1 MRKVCLIAVLVLVAA
16 PSLFA
21 QTWRD
26 GGRDR
31 YYRHYQ
37 DNRFELTPFV
47 GYTSGGTIFTD
58 NTNLFN
64 QDVQAASSA
73 NFGVNFGIPIGYTNM
88 KLELM
93 VNRQNTDLT
102 TGGGGL
108 FEPDNRVANF
118 HVTYY
123 HGGLL
128 IPFNESRNATPFVV
142 VSAGVGN
149 LQPDISGVSSSNR
162 FSASAGVGV
171 KVPVSPNF
179 GIRLEGRGFFTS
191 LGGGNNL
198 SNCRHCTDTGGHDFY
213 QGQVNLGFV
222 VSF

>member
-1 MRKVCLIAVLVLVAA
+1 MRKVCLIAVLVLAA

-31 YYRHYQ
+31 YDRRPPQ
-37 DNRFELTPFV
+37 DNRFELTPFA
-47 GYTSGGTIFTD
+47 GYTSGGTIFAD
-58 NTNLFN
+58 NTHLFN
-64 QDVQAASSA
+64 QDVQAGSSA

-88 KLELM
+88 KVELM
-93 VNRQNTDLT
+93 VDRQNTDLT

-128 IPFNESRNATPFVV
+128 IPFNASRNATPFVV

-149 LQPDISGVSSSNR
+149 LQPDISGVPSSNR
-162 FSASAGVGV
+162 FSASAGVGM
-171 KVPVSPNF
+171 KVPVTPNF
-179 GIRLEGRGFFTS
+179 GMRLEARGFFTS
-191 LGGGNNL
+191 LGNSSTFND
-198 SNCRHCTDTGGHDFY
+198 CRYCTVNSGHDFY
-213 QGQVNLGFV
+213 QGQVNLGLV
-222 VSF
+222 ISF